1 MEELYWITRI
11 GTISDIFSIVSFV
24 SFFLLVVSITVWL
37 TSGYSALEYRNT
49 KKYEWLANKGKTF
62 SKILSF
68 ILLISASIYVF
79 TPTSKEMVLI
89 YGIGGTIDY
98 IKNDSVA
105 SNIPHKVIVALD
117 KYLEDTK

>member
-11 GTISDIFSIVSFV
+11 GTISNIFSIASAITCV
-24 SFFLLVVSITVWL
+24 LLGISITVWL
-37 TSGYSALEYRNT
+37 INGYTALEYKNA
-49 KKYEWLANKGKTF
+49 KEYEWLANKGKTF
-62 SKILSF
+62 SKIFSF
-68 ILLISASIYVF
+68 ILLILAPICIF

-89 YGIGGTIDY
+89 YGVGGTIDY

-105 SNIPHKVIVALD
+105 SNIPNKVIVALD